1 MVRVHFAERESA
13 EYDANEIE
21 FTAAGAVILRR
32 VELTE
37 VADPRDIRV
46 KHRIP
51 AAPPVLLGAW
61 SRDAR
66 WVHVEEF
73 GAAERPLEV
82 AQ

>member
-1 MVRVHFAERESA
+1 MIRVHFAERESA

-32 VELTE
+32 VELAE
-37 VADPRDIRV
+37 VVNPQDVRQKMRV
-46 KHRIP
+46 P
-51 AAPPVLLGAW
+51 TGPPVLLGAW

-73 GAAERPLEV
+73 EAAQRPLEV
-82 AQ
+82 AT